1 MVWETSNIS
10 IQFILTLILT
20 LRYRL
25 GKSRCRRSIW
35 DGNLLK
41 STSCFIC
48 RRYILFHTKVVK
60 VEMKVNQLDSLDLKM
75 VIIEFGMCLLRI
87 LLTLRANDSDWSVGW
102 WKKTWWTKSQFLRSV
117 LVTRTNNDKKSIF
130 DIGDWLSETISTY
143 ILILL
148 ALLQTIEIRK
158 VQKFFTYSPV
168 KKKINYHHQLL
179 VYTIALFGYS
189 SDMNILFNCVLRL
202 WPRSQLIFL
211 IILSCSLQM
220 TWRKKVSLH
229 CV

>member
-1 MVWETSNIS
+1 M
-10 IQFILTLILT
+10 ILT
-20 LRYRL
+20 
-25 GKSRCRRSIW
+25 GRS
-35 DGNLLK
+35 
-41 STSCFIC
+41 
-48 RRYILFHTKVVK
+48 
-60 VEMKVNQLDSLDLKM
+60 VE
-75 VIIEFGMCLLRI
+75 
-87 LLTLRANDSDWSVGW
+87 
-102 WKKTWWTKSQFLRSV
+102 KTWWTKSQFLRSV

-130 DIGDWLSETISTY
+130 DIGDWLSETISTCT
-143 ILILL
+143 
-148 ALLQTIEIRK
+148 LQTIEIRK
-158 VQKFFTYSPV
+158 VQKFFTYLPV

>member
-1 MVWETSNIS
+1 MPFKNSFDT
-10 IQFILTLILT
+10 
-20 LRYRL
+20 
-25 GKSRCRRSIW
+25 KSKWFWLVDR
-35 DGNLLK
+35 
-41 STSCFIC
+41 
-48 RRYILFHTKVVK
+48 
-60 VEMKVNQLDSLDLKM
+60 
-75 VIIEFGMCLLRI
+75 
-87 LLTLRANDSDWSVGW
+87 

-143 ILILL
+143 ITSTT
-148 ALLQTIEIRK
+148 ANNWNQKSAEI
-158 VQKFFTYSPV
+158 FHIPTS

>member
-1 MVWETSNIS
+1 MPFKNSFDT
-10 IQFILTLILT
+10 
-20 LRYRL
+20 
-25 GKSRCRRSIW
+25 KSKW
-35 DGNLLK
+35 FWL
-41 STSCFIC
+41 
-48 RRYILFHTKVVK
+48 
-60 VEMKVNQLDSLDLKM
+60 
-75 VIIEFGMCLLRI
+75 
-87 LLTLRANDSDWSVGW
+87 VGR

-130 DIGDWLSETISTY
+130 DISDWQSETISTY

-158 VQKFFTYSPV
+158 VQKFFTYLPAVPTS
-168 KKKINYHHQLL
+168 KKKINYYHQLL